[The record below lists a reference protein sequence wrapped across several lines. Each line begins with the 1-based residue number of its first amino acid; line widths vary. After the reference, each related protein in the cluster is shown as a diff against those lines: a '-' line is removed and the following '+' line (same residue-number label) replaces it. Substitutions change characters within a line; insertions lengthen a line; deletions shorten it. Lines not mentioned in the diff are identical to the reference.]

1 MLKET
6 EHKKFSHKQSTKR
19 KMTEPDHPPED
30 QIRSSLTGEEL
41 KKRKSNTDIL
51 EHEGADFSPFLG

>member
-19 KMTEPDHPPED
+19 KQMKNQTILPED
-30 QIRSSLTGEEL
+30 
-41 KKRKSNTDIL
+41 
-51 EHEGADFSPFLG
+51 